1 MTDQLALPFD
11 AQPPEPDLAS
21 ESAPRVDSE
30 SSEAPEPAPT
40 LVASL
45 AEVASRQSFG
55 RKLLIGTTRGEG
67 RELLR
72 SLARTGTPWL
82 GFEAMTLRPLAVEVV
97 AEPLHE
103 RGLRI
108 LDRYQVTALIDEAID
123 VVLARRSSRF
133 AELSDAV
140 GFRKA
145 IEGAVQA
152 LRMAGISP
160 EVLRRTPFDD
170 RQKRE
175 VIAKTLELFEAGL
188 EERREVDTAGLFAVA
203 ADRLEEAPVDRLA
216 AVTVVLLPGLSARG
230 HAGRFVSALQARG
243 AHFLADDRVVGV
255 DPPPDVFAGRAGPA
269 THGSYLGSP
278 GEAPSDSDLAIDVFA
293 ATTVTAELREVLRR
307 VAAQG
312 IPWDQV
318 EILTPDS
325 RTYGSAF
332 HALVESLG
340 IPVTFGMGLPVERT
354 RPGRA
359 CAEYFRWIDS
369 GFSAEVVRGLLE
381 AGDLRPPEEFD
392 WLSPMELTRRFRELR
407 IGWGRA
413 RHRKRLERR
422 IASLERMEPTRHESR
437 EHMERRRTR
446 LQAELEALHAILD
459 PVLAALPEGVPDPS
473 AGPADGPV
481 SPSEVARATLEFL
494 HHIPARDGVDE
505 TALHSLRSVLE
516 RIERSWHRKTDY
528 RAAAAIVRSALRLN
542 VSAPRSEGR
551 APWSSTP
558 GHVYFADLEYGGLA
572 NRPHTFVVGMDA
584 GRFPGSGLQDPL
596 LLDRERDRLSPHD
609 LPTSSRTLTEK
620 VFAFH
625 RTFARMRGSVTV
637 SYATWEPAEARELSP
652 SAEALAAFR
661 LSRRDPTLSFDA
673 LRTFVGRP
681 IGALPQGKDSLDG
694 RDVWLAAI
702 NEGGRLLDGRS
713 LVSESFPGIQRGSE
727 ALAAPHQEEPT
738 SHIGC
743 VRPRPIL
750 DPRSS
755 LETVLSASRLEHLGT
770 CPRRY
775 LYSSVL
781 KLRPP
786 DDPDYRAERWLS
798 PLARGDVLH
807 RVFEA
812 TLRRGREDP
821 ETPLEQHADK
831 ALRRELARAT
841 ELHPTPSREIQE
853 RERASLREDVRSFLR
868 LIEERG
874 AKWIE
879 LELKFGFDD
888 VEAATIR
895 LLPEGEV
902 RLRGAI
908 DRLDGAPEG
917 GPTVVVDYKTGSAY
931 NADRDTG
938 LFHGG
943 RRLQNVLY
951 TMAVHDLLDRPV
963 ARMEY
968 QYATQR
974 ARNSVLAFEADQLR
988 AGPFVVGRMMDGV
1001 AAGHF
1006 VPTDDPQDCKW
1017 CDFSAVCR
1025 VRTQGNSLRS
1035 PAADWTARWM
1045 RRAESEPNALPEAL
1059 RELRDV
1065 RREDAP
1071 ALLPPPLWSGGGD
1084 E

>member
-11 AQPPEPDLAS
+11 APPPEPGSERGSAAS
-21 ESAPRVDSE
+21 TDSE
-30 SSEAPEPAPT
+30 PLPGRAAPA
-40 LVASL
+40 LVASI
-45 AEVASRQSFG
+45 AEVAHNDRLG
-55 RKLLIGTTRGEG
+55 RKLLVGTTRGEG

-82 GFEAMTLRPLAVEVV
+82 GFEAMTLRPLAVEAV
-97 AEPLHE
+97 ADTLHQ

-108 LDRYQVTALIDEAID
+108 VDRYQVTALIDEAID
-123 VVLARRSSRF
+123 AVLSRRSSRF

-140 GFRKA
+140 GFRRA
-145 IEGAVQA
+145 IEGAVLA
-152 LRMAGISP
+152 LRMAGITA

-175 VIAKTLELFEAGL
+175 VIAKALEHFEAGL
-188 EERREVDTAGLFAVA
+188 EERGEVDTAGLFAVA
-203 ADRLEEAPVDRLA
+203 ADRLGEGPVDRLSSA
-216 AVTVVLLPGLSARG
+216 TIVLLPGLSARG
-230 HAGRFVSALQARG
+230 HAGRFVTALQTRG
-243 AHFLADDRVVGV
+243 AFFLADDRVLGV
-255 DPPPDVFAGRAGPA
+255 DPPADVFAGRAGPA
-269 THGSYLGSP
+269 ACGSYLG
-278 GEAPSDSDLAIDVFA
+278 APSDAPESQQLTIDVFA

-318 EILTPDS
+318 EILTPDP
-325 RTYGSAF
+325 RAYGSAF
-332 HALVESLG
+332 HALAESLDV
-340 IPVTFGMGLPVERT
+340 PVTFGMGLPVERT

-369 GFSAEVVRGLLE
+369 GFSAEVLRGLLE
-381 AGDLRPPEEFD
+381 AGDLRPPDDFD

-413 RHRKRLERR
+413 RHRRRLERR
-422 IASLERMEPTRHESR
+422 IASLERMEPSRHESR

-446 LQAELEALHAILD
+446 VQAELEALQAILA
-459 PVLAALPEGVPDPS
+459 PVLSALPDGVPDPS
-473 AGPADGPV
+473 AGPESGPV
-481 SPSEVARATLEFL
+481 SPSDLARATLEFL
-494 HHIPARDGVDE
+494 RHVPARDGVDE

-516 RIERSWHRKTDY
+516 RIERSWHRKTHY
-528 RAAAAIVRSALRLN
+528 RAAAAIVRSALRVN

-572 NRPHTFVVGMDA
+572 NRAHTFVVGMDA

-609 LPTSSRTLTEK
+609 LPTSSRTLAER

-625 RTFARMRGSVTV
+625 RAFARMRGSVTV

-652 SAEALAAFR
+652 SAEALAALR

-681 IGALPQGKDSLDG
+681 VGALPRQRESLDG
-694 RDVWLAAI
+694 RDVWLSAI
-702 NEGGRLLDGRS
+702 NEGGRLLDGRT
-713 LVSESFPGIQRGSE
+713 LVADCFPGIRRGSA
-727 ALAAPHQEEPT
+727 ALAAPAQDEPT

-743 VRPRPIL
+743 VRARPLL
-750 DPRSS
+750 DPRASV
-755 LETVLSASRLEHLGT
+755 ENVLSASRLEHLGT

-781 KLRPP
+781 KLRAP
-786 DDPDYRAERWLS
+786 DDPDYKADRWLS

-812 TLRRGREDP
+812 TLRKGREEPD
-821 ETPLEQHADK
+821 TSLEQHADK

-853 RERASLREDVRSFLR
+853 RERARLREDVQSFLR
-868 LIEERG
+868 LVEERG
-874 AKWIE
+874 AEWIA

-908 DRLDGAPEG
+908 DRLDGEPDS

-951 TMAVHDLLDRPV
+951 TMAVHDLLGRPV

-1006 VPTDDPQDCKW
+1006 VPTDDPQDCRW

-1035 PAADWTARWM
+1035 PAAEWTSRWM
-1045 RRAESEPNALPEAL
+1045 RRAESEPNALPDAL
-1059 RELRDV
+1059 KELRDV

-1071 ALLPPPLWSGGGD
+1071 ALLPPPLWSPGGD
-1084 E
+1084 A